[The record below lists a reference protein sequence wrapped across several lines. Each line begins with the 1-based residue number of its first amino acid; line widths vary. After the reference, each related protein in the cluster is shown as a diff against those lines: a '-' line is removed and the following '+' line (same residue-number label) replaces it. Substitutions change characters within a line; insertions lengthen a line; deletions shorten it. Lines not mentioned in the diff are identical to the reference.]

1 MSDPMR
7 CVKVRAAGPFS
18 RSPDYN
24 RPIGDGFGSRRE
36 IFAKAALSE
45 LQLPSRPRARG
56 LTICSTP
63 RRNRPRRSF
72 LRLTPIARHAPGRTR
87 SFSSIRCL
95 PRVRLSVALCVR
107 RPACRPI
114 QQGCCRFGAST
125 FGLFHAPA
133 VLKRGVTCR
142 ASGSCDGGLIRL
154 CLV

>member
-1 MSDPMR
+1 MSDPLR

-18 RSPDYN
+18 RSPIAQSATDLVL
-24 RPIGDGFGSRRE
+24 SRRA

-95 PRVRLSVALCVR
+95 PAFAFPSLCPCAGLHVDRFSKGAAGLARRLSACSMLPLSSNEGSRVAR
-107 RPACRPI
+107 QA
-114 QQGCCRFGAST
+114 
-125 FGLFHAPA
+125 
-133 VLKRGVTCR
+133 R
-142 ASGSCDGGLIRL
+142 ALED
-154 CLV
+154 